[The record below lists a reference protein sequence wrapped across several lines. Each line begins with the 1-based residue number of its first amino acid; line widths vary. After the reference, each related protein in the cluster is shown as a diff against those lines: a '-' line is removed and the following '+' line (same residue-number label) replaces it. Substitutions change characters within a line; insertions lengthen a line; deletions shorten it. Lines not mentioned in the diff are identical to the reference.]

1 MAISGTARRAR
12 VLAGAVSPPVLLS
25 LVLLLGVTWLVGQ
38 EAQRNRAD
46 SVKPGINKNFLNPE
60 LVIEDWLGRFE
71 VESREVYHC
80 QKEIIEQ
87 LGIEKGMAVADI
99 GAGTG
104 LYMEPFA
111 ERVGPNGKVFS
122 VDIAPVFIKHLKTR
136 AERRKLNQVTVVKCA
151 EDSVSLPENSVDV
164 AFICDTYHHFE
175 YPGSTLASLLAAMK
189 PGGRVAVIDFERIPG
204 VTREWL
210 LNHVRAGKDVFVRE
224 IEEAGFEKE
233 KELTLAGL
241 KENYFVIFRKPS

>member
-1 MAISGTARRAR
+1 MKIAAMMSVACLGLTF
-12 VLAGAVSPPVLLS
+12 
-25 LVLLLGVTWLVGQ
+25 LVAEETKAPK
-38 EAQRNRAD
+38 EE
-46 SVKPGINKNFLNPE
+46 SVKPGINENFLNPD

-87 LGIEKGMAVADI
+87 LKIEKGMAVADI

-111 ERVGPNGKVFS
+111 ERVGPEGKVFS
-122 VDIAPVFIKHLKTR
+122 VDLAPAFLKHLRTR
-136 AERRKLNQVTVVKCA
+136 AEKRELKQVTVVECA
-151 EDSVSLPENSVDV
+151 EDSVKLPQNSVDL

-175 YPGSTLASLLAAMK
+175 YPKSTLASLLKAMK
-189 PGGRVAVIDFERIPG
+189 PGGRVALIDFERIPG
-204 VTREWL
+204 VSREWL
-210 LNHVRAGKDVFVRE
+210 LNHVRAGKEVFVSE
-224 IEEAGFEKE
+224 IEAAGFKKE